1 MPSVDPVIEAN
12 ALTKRCS
19 GKAAVDDLTF
29 VVRTGMV
36 TGLLGPNGAAKTATM
51 RMILGLGFPT
61 RGMVTAGRRRYDRDA
76 S

>member
-1 MPSVDPVIEAN
+1 VTEAN

-29 VVRTGMV
+29 VMRTGMV

-51 RMILGLGFPT
+51 RVILGVDLPT
-61 RGMVTAGRRRYDRDA
+61 RGIVTVGRRRYDRNA

>member
-1 MPSVDPVIEAN
+1 MIEAN

-19 GKAAVDDLTF
+19 RKAAVDDLTF
-29 VVRTGMV
+29 LMRAGMV

-51 RMILGLGFPT
+51 RMILGLDFPT
-61 RGMVTAGRRRYDRDA
+61 RGMATVGRRRYDRDA